1 MKTWSLSTK
10 LYFILAIL
18 TVANLF
24 TVVNSISKLAELNNS
39 ISNINTVLYKRI
51 EFMNVVGQQQLRL
64 AIHVRDLILNTAPDE
79 RKEIEEGL
87 KTSHGKILENLKKFN
102 SIAAEQGKAMSAKY
116 EEKLSAWFQ
125 SAEDLEH
132 LMRDNKQAEALAL
145 SKSKLVVLRHEMET
159 SLKEIVDLNEGRMR
173 EAGEQAE
180 EDYKNSRNQV
190 VIIAILSILFSA
202 SLATYIIKKFS
213 FSIDNII
220 NSLNANAD
228 QVASASHQLASSSE
242 ELSQATTEQAASLE
256 QTASSLEEITSMI
269 SKASESASSSEKSA
283 AQSQAKAN
291 EGRTAVEHMMTQM
304 TEISGSND
312 SIAQQVNQS
321 NEQMSEIVRVI
332 QEIGNKTKVINEIV
346 FQTKLL
352 SFNAS
357 VEAARAGEHGKG
369 FAVVAEEVGN
379 LAQMS
384 GNAAKEISEMLEGS
398 IAKVEN
404 IVRDSKTQ
412 VETLV
417 TQGKEKVS
425 QGVVT
430 AQQCSAVL
438 NEIVQNVSVVTSL
451 SQEISQATHEQAQG
465 VGEINKAMGQ
475 LDVVTQQN
483 SAASEQTANA
493 AEELSAQAVA
503 LKNAVQDL
511 IVTVKGSSGKNES
524 STSKNNFQAKKTTQ
538 KSPAKNNVVSFS
550 TTKGPKKTSPPVAK
564 PAPPTALTP
573 ERMAADG
580 SVPSHDHAGF
590 KDV

>member
-384 GNAAKEISEMLEGS
+384 GSAAKEISALLDGS
-398 IAKVEN
+398 IKKVN
-404 IVRDSKTQ
+404 DIVADTKAR
-412 VETLV
+412 VEVLID
-417 TQGKEKVS
+417 QGKLIVEDGS
-425 QGVVT
+425 QV
-430 AQQCSAVL
+430 AQECGHVL
-438 NEIVQNVSVVTSL
+438 DEIVNNVGGVSVMAS
-451 SQEISQATHEQAQG
+451 EIAFASVEQSRG
-465 VGEINKAMGQ
+465 IREITNAMGQ
-475 LDVVTQQN
+475 LDQTTQQN
-483 SAASEQTANA
+483 SATSEECAASAEQ
-493 AEELSAQAVA
+493 LSAQSVA
-503 LKNAVQDL
+503 LRNAVSDL
-511 IVTVKGSSGKNES
+511 VLVIDGI
-524 STSKNNFQAKKTTQ
+524 AKA
-538 KSPAKNNVVSFS
+538 S
-550 TTKGPKKTSPPVAK
+550 
-564 PAPPTALTP
+564 
-573 ERMAADG
+573 
-580 SVPSHDHAGF
+580 
-590 KDV
+590 